1 MYRLSVVMIT
11 KNEAANLRRCLPL
24 VATVADEIIILDSGS
39 QDDSAAVAAQY
50 GAQWHENTD
59 WQGYGIQR
67 QRAQAFATGD
77 WILALDA
84 DEAPDAALLAAL
96 ADIKKTAPA
105 GTIYGIRRLDNIFG
119 EPIDHPRWRNK
130 AHWRL
135 YPRRYHYNA
144 NPVHESVELSGAT
157 TAILPGYLHHHTAT
171 DPHHW
176 LQKRLAYAETWAADA
191 AARGKKSSAAGAVLR
206 ALWAL
211 AKQYLAGGRFLR
223 GRSGW
228 IYACLFAQ
236 YTFNK
241 YALLYDHNRRPQSY
255 TADYQP
261 HAVNIHTL
269 TGGADAAP
277 NALPPQAGEG
287 AVSALQAGEKAASIT
302 AQTATTAPLPR
313 GTGTARVSGKGDGEE
328 GGKANAAGGK
338 PAATRHTLSVV
349 LITKNESRHLSACL
363 ASIRRIADE
372 ILILDSGST
381 DGTAAIAAH
390 FGAKWHVRRD
400 WQGFGIQRQRAQAL
414 ATGDYILMLDADEQP
429 DAALSAAIAQVL
441 TRPPEPG
448 TVYAVRRTNI
458 FCGTPVHGWYHDR
471 IARLYPRAHY
481 QYHPYEVH
489 ESLDSR
495 DAAVKTL
502 GGSLLHYTNDN
513 LAHFLVK
520 NLRYSRDW
528 AEEHENRRAP
538 NLWTLPLKSLVAF
551 LREYLVRGACCGGGY
566 GLILAV
572 STACYYYNKYLMLA
586 YRKKT

>member
-119 EPIDHPRWRNK
+119 QPIDHPRWRNK

-135 YPRRYHYNA
+135 YPRHYHYNA
-144 NPVHESVELSGAT
+144 NPVHESVELADAT

-171 DPHHW
+171 NPYHW

-191 AARGKKSSAAGAVLR
+191 AARGKKSSAAGALLR
-206 ALWAL
+206 ALWAFI
-211 AKQYLAGGRFLR
+211 KQYLADGRFLR
-223 GRSGW
+223 GRTGW
-228 IYACLFAQ
+228 VYACLFAQ
-236 YTFNK
+236 YTYNK

-261 HAVNIHTL
+261 HTVNIHTL
-269 TGGADAAP
+269 TDDA
-277 NALPPQAGEG
+277 
-287 AVSALQAGEKAASIT
+287 
-302 AQTATTAPLPR
+302 TAPLPH
-313 GTGTARVSGKGDGEE
+313 GGGDGGE
-328 GGKANAAGGK
+328 GSKQGDK
-338 PAATRHTLSVV
+338 PAATRYTLSVV
-349 LITKNESRHLSACL
+349 LITQNESRHLPACL
-363 ASIRRIADE
+363 ASIQGIADE
-372 ILILDSGST
+372 IVILDSGST
-381 DGTAAIAAH
+381 DDTVRIAAH
-390 FGAKWHVRRD
+390 FGAKWHENRD

-414 ATGDYILMLDADEQP
+414 ASGDYILMLDADEQA
-429 DAALSAAIAQVL
+429 DTALCAAIAQKL
-441 TRPPEPG
+441 TRPPAAG
-448 TVYAVRRTNI
+448 IVYAVRRTTI
-458 FCGTPVHGWYHDR
+458 YCGTRVHGWYHDR
-471 IARLYPRAHY
+471 LARLYPRAHY

-495 DAAVKTL
+495 DAAVEHL
-502 GGSLLHYTNDN
+502 GGYLRHYTSDN
-513 LAHFLVK
+513 LAYFLTK
-520 NLRYSRDW
+520 YLRYSHDW
-528 AEEHENRRAP
+528 AAEHRERRALT
-538 NLWTLPLKSLVAF
+538 LWTLPLKSLVAF
-551 LREYLVRGACCGGGY
+551 LREYLVRGAVCGGGY
-566 GLILAV
+566 GLNLAV
-572 STACYYYNKYLMLA
+572 NNACYHYNKYLMLA
-586 YRKKT
+586 YRDKGQP